1 MPIGFVMEFGY
12 WACLIVPAIF
22 YAFASVELI
31 GEEIED
37 PFGDDANDLPTDA
50 ITERVKA
57 NIDEIL

>member
-1 MPIGFVMEFGY
+1 
-12 WACLIVPAIF
+12 VPAIF

-37 PFGDDANDLPTDA
+37 PFGDDANDLPTDT

-57 NIDEIL
+57 NIEEIL